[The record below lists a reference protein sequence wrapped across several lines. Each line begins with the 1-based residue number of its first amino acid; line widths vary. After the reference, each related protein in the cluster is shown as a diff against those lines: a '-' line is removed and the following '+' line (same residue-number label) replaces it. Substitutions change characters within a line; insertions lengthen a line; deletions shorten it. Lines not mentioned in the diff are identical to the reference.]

1 MQTDEHSVL
10 KQFSSRRFLLPVA
23 IGLAVAGF
31 LIFRNFDKNSF
42 ANINWTWA
50 SSIWLLMALFSVVV
64 RDLAYMVRIRVL
76 TNNDLTWYRS
86 FIVIMLWECS
96 SALAPGIIGGGFFFA
111 IFILSREG
119 VNMGRS
125 ISVITCSSFLDG
137 IFLVVMAPLV
147 YWIAGK
153 EQLFSGIH
161 LSSAVGSGFFYSFWT
176 IYFIILAY
184 KLFVAYALFI
194 NPYFVKRALVG
205 LFSLPLLRRFKR
217 GVIETSDQLIIAS
230 KELKIKN
237 FNYWLYSLIATF
249 ASWTARYSIVNCI
262 IHAFHGDAAIPDFV
276 VYGKQV
282 VMGIIILVSPTPGGS
297 GLAEV
302 IFNDFLGGFIQ
313 QGLAPTLAFL
323 WRLISYYPYII
334 AGAFILPRWIKS
346 KIFDKV

>member
-23 IGLAVAGF
+23 IGLSVAGF
-31 LIFRNFDKNSF
+31 LIFRNFDSRNFSI
-42 ANINWTWA
+42 INWTWG
-50 SSIWLLMALFSVVV
+50 SSLWICMALFSVVV
-64 RDLAYMVRIRVL
+64 RDLAYMMRIRVL

-137 IFLVVMAPLV
+137 IFLAIMAPLV
-147 YWIAGK
+147 YLIAGK

-161 LSSAVGSGFFYSFWT
+161 LSSAVGSGIFYSFWT
-176 IYFIILAY
+176 IYLTILIY
-184 KLFVAYALFI
+184 KLFVAYALFV

-205 LFSLPLLRRFKR
+205 IFSLPILKRFRRS
-217 GVIETSDQLIIAS
+217 VIETGDQLIIAS
-230 KELKIKN
+230 RELKTKN
-237 FNYWLYSLIATF
+237 FNYWFYSLLATF

-262 IHAFHGDAAIPDFV
+262 IHAFHGDVAVPDFV
-276 VYGKQV
+276 IYGKQV

-313 QGLAPTLAFL
+313 PGLAPTLAFL
-323 WRLISYYPYII
+323 WRLISYYPYIL
-334 AGAFILPRWIKS
+334 AGALILPRWVRN

>member
-1 MQTDEHSVL
+1 MQTDEHAVL
-10 KQFSSRRFLLPVA
+10 KQFSSSKFLLPVA

-31 LIFRNFDKNSF
+31 LIYRNFDSRNF
-42 ANINWTWA
+42 ENINWTWQ
-50 SSIWLLMALFSVVV
+50 STLWIVMAFFSVVI
-64 RDLAYMVRIRVL
+64 RDLAYMMRIRVL
-76 TNNDLTWYRS
+76 TNNELNWERS

-125 ISVITCSSFLDG
+125 ISVITFSSFLDG
-137 IFLVVMAPLV
+137 IFLAVMAPLV

-153 EQLFSGIH
+153 SQLFSGIH
-161 LSSAVGSGFFYSFWT
+161 LSGALGAGFFYSFWT
-176 IYFIILAY
+176 VYFIILAY
-184 KLFVAYALFI
+184 KLFVAYALFV
-194 NPYFVKRALVG
+194 NPYFIKNALVAI
-205 LFSLPLLRRFKR
+205 FSVPLLRRFR
-217 GVIETSDQLIIAS
+217 RSVIETGNQLIIAS
-230 KELKIKN
+230 EDLKTKN
-237 FNYWLYSLIATF
+237 FRYWALSIFATF

-262 IHAFHGDAAIPDFV
+262 IHAFQGTEALPDFV
-276 VYGKQV
+276 IYGKQV

-323 WRLISYYPYII
+323 WRLLSYYPYII
-334 AGAFILPRWIKS
+334 AGAIILPRWVRK
-346 KIFDKV
+346 KVFDKV